1 MTPLGILNLLS
12 FLYHRHP
19 LSLFI
24 ILTGYSVSGQ
34 SEVLRAK
41 SVAGGEN
48 KHLQTVLKQ
57 AIDPVP
63 DNNIKRRLPK
73 TPTNELILNR

>member
-48 KHLQTVLKQ
+48 KQQTVLKQ
-57 AIDPVP
+57 ATDAVP
-63 DNNIKRRLPK
+63 DNNIIRRQLK
-73 TPTNELILNR
+73 TPTDELVLNR